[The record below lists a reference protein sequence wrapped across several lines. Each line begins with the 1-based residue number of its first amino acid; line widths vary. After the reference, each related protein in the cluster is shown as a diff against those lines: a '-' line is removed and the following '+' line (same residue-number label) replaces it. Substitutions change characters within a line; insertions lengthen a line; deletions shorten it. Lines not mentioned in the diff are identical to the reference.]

1 MPVPDLPPLPPG
13 TQPSPAPQPTSG
25 GLGAFTEAT
34 GRGLHESTE
43 AHQRHYRAFQRD
55 LIAPHCGSSVLEVGA
70 GLGEF
75 AAQLSGLERHV
86 ITDADPDA
94 VATMARRFV
103 GCPGVEVRV
112 FDLAQPA
119 LDLDPKVSSVVAIN
133 VLEHIEDDVG
143 ALRSLAGMTQP
154 GGRIVLWVPAY
165 MQLYGEFDRT
175 VGHFRRYTPRT
186 MTRAIRDAGL
196 TPEVVRP
203 VNLLG
208 GIAWWATVRRGG
220 VGSPNPRLVRT
231 YDRVVVPATRALE
244 RWVPAPFGQ
253 SVLAVARV

>member
-1 MPVPDLPPLPPG
+1 MTVQLSPDG
-13 TQPSPAPQPTSG
+13 S
-25 GLGAFTEAT
+25 GAFSQAT
-34 GRGLHESTE
+34 GRGLEDSSG
-43 AHQRHYRAFQRD
+43 ADQRRYRAFQLE

-133 VLEHIEDDVG
+133 V
-143 ALRSLAGMTQP
+143 
-154 GGRIVLWVPAY
+154 
-165 MQLYGEFDRT
+165 
-175 VGHFRRYTPRT
+175 
-186 MTRAIRDAGL
+186 
-196 TPEVVRP
+196 
-203 VNLLG
+203 
-208 GIAWWATVRRGG
+208 
-220 VGSPNPRLVRT
+220 
-231 YDRVVVPATRALE
+231 
-244 RWVPAPFGQ
+244 
-253 SVLAVARV
+253 